1 MCKRNFR
8 LVSALFVFLAIGWTP
23 GGHSAQPSGS
33 ESGALS
39 GTYFGLLDQSVELT
53 PVASA
58 GAPLS
63 FGGDIAL
70 PTEGIACV
78 IESYDSRVHCIP
90 RDGGRTTV
98 FGRRGQGPGEFPS
111 QPSSIIRGPG
121 GTIGVVATARRRMSV
136 FEPSGD
142 WVFDVRLPSRL
153 RPSAPF
159 DSVLPGEDINWAGER
174 WEIRHLDVDVQ
185 TGDILWEKTFPN
197 DMSAEAGCRMPEVT
211 EGFAYPEGLEDPA
224 RLSSGGMF
232 FGLCDG
238 QMFYLADRDDDF
250 GTVMRS
256 PLYTT
261 EYPSERDVERYLEN
275 CGPASRLVM
284 REPCQ
289 LEEFRSTP
297 EAYGVHYWVDDRDR
311 LWVLT
316 NRDRED
322 FSHLDVFVGSEFAG
336 SVRVR
341 HRAVGFDVLG
351 STLAV
356 LVDRPVGPRD
366 SDGYPDRGIDWYDI
380 GGLRFGSNPAP
391 AGGATARSASA
402 R

>member
-1 MCKRNFR
+1 MCKCNLR
-8 LVSALFVFLAIGWTP
+8 LVSALFVFPAIGWTP
-23 GGHSAQPSGS
+23 GGYSAQPSGS

-39 GTYFGLLDQSVELT
+39 GTYFGLQDQLVELT

-70 PTEGIACV
+70 PTEGLACV
-78 IESYDSRVHCIP
+78 IESYDYRVHCIP
-90 RDGGRTTV
+90 RDAGRTSV
-98 FGRRGQGPGEFPS
+98 FGRRGQGPGEFPGA
-111 QPSSIIRGPG
+111 PSSIIRGPG
-121 GTIGVVATARRRMSV
+121 GT
-136 FEPSGD
+136 
-142 WVFDVRLPSRL
+142 
-153 RPSAPF
+153 
-159 DSVLPGEDINWAGER
+159 
-174 WEIRHLDVDVQ
+174 
-185 TGDILWEKTFPN
+185 FPN
-197 DMSAEAGCRMPEVT
+197 DRAAEAGCRMPEVT

-250 GTVMRS
+250 GTVLRS

-261 EYPSERDVERYLEN
+261 EYPSASDVERYLEN

-284 REPCQ
+284 REPCR

-297 EAYGVHYWVDDRDR
+297 EDYGVHYWVDDRDR

-316 NRDRED
+316 NRDREE
-322 FSHLDVFVGSEFAG
+322 FSHLDVFVGPEFAG

-366 SDGYPDRGIDWYDI
+366 PDGYPDRGIDWYDI
-380 GGLRFGSNPAP
+380 GGLRFGSDPVPAE
-391 AGGATARSASA
+391 GAAARSASA

>member
-1 MCKRNFR
+1 MRKDFR
-8 LVSALFVFLAIGWTP
+8 LVTALAVCLALGWT
-23 GGHSAQPSGS
+23 SGS
-33 ESGALS
+33 DAEHASSGESVQDAS
-39 GTYFGLLDQSVELT
+39 IEFGSQDQLVELT

-78 IESYDSRVHCIP
+78 IESYDYRVHCIR
-90 RDGGRTTV
+90 RDGGRTAV

-111 QPSSIIRGPG
+111 DPSSIIRGPD

-159 DSVLPGEDINWAGER
+159 DSVLPGQDISWTGEG

-197 DMSAEAGCRMPEVT
+197 DMAAEARCRMLEVT

-238 QMFYLADRDDDF
+238 QMFYLADRDDDV
-250 GTVMRS
+250 GTVLRS

-261 EYPSERDVERYLEN
+261 EYPSESDVERHLEN

-297 EAYGVHYWVDDRDR
+297 EDYGVHYWVDDRDR

-316 NRDRED
+316 NRDREE
-322 FSHLDVFVGSEFAG
+322 FSHLDVFVGPEFAG

-366 SDGYPDRGIDWYDI
+366 SDGYPDRGVDWYDI
-380 GGLRFGSNPAP
+380 GGLRFGSDPGP
-391 AGGATARSASA
+391 AGAGAARSASA